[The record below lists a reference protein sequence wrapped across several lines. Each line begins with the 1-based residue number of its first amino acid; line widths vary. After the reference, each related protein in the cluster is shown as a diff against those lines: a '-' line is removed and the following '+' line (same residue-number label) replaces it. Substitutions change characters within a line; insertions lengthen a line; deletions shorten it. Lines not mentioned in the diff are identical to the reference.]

1 MATSKEQLF
10 EKIDNLLIDINS
22 KYLELKSVDSVDPI
36 ELTLLSGSIDYLSH
50 HIKALKYIK
59 DESNAGEED
68 QISAGSFQQE
78 VKSTI
83 FTPKTQIEEE
93 VADSQDTVEEIPSED
108 TSDVSDVEDSQQAA
122 DEEIEEDPETA
133 EEIEEVEEESVEAS
147 APAEQP
153 VEEEA
158 QPPVEEEKAEE
169 PETPSLGQRN
179 LVVEEERQVFVPN
192 PVKAEVQEPRLDEVP
207 SQVEPEAAPQKE
219 EAPSRPLSINELIHQ
234 QKLAGKNLTQQFNT
248 STTQSDRV
256 LDIKSAINL
265 NDKLLFIKDLFNGYS
280 LAYSEAIELL
290 NRYDNFAE
298 ADAFLQSNYALKNG
312 WSEKPQTVEKLYAI
326 LRRRF
331 S

>member
-1 MATSKEQLF
+1 
-10 EKIDNLLIDINS
+10 
-22 KYLELKSVDSVDPI
+22 PI

-122 DEEIEEDPETA
+122 DEEIEEDPETV
-133 EEIEEVEEESVEAS
+133 EEVE
-147 APAEQP
+147 
-153 VEEEA
+153 
-158 QPPVEEEKAEE
+158 
-169 PETPSLGQRN
+169 
-179 LVVEEERQVFVPN
+179 VVEEERQVFVPN

-207 SQVEPEAAPQKE
+207 SQVEPEVAPQKE

-312 WSEKPQTVEKLYAI
+312 WAEKPQTVEKLYAI

>member
-1 MATSKEQLF
+1 
-10 EKIDNLLIDINS
+10 
-22 KYLELKSVDSVDPI
+22 
-36 ELTLLSGSIDYLSH
+36 
-50 HIKALKYIK
+50 
-59 DESNAGEED
+59 
-68 QISAGSFQQE
+68 
-78 VKSTI
+78 
-83 FTPKTQIEEE
+83 
-93 VADSQDTVEEIPSED
+93 
-108 TSDVSDVEDSQQAA
+108 
-122 DEEIEEDPETA
+122 
-133 EEIEEVEEESVEAS
+133 EAS

-158 QPPVEEEKAEE
+158 QPPVEEEKVEE
-169 PETPSLGQRN
+169 SEISSGQHN

-192 PVKAEVQEPRLDEVP
+192 PVKAEVQEPRLEEVK

-312 WSEKPQTVEKLYAI
+312 WAEKPQTVEKLYAI

>member
-50 HIKALKYIK
+50 HIKASKYIK

-68 QISAGSFQQE
+68 QISAGSVQQA

-83 FTPKTQIEEE
+83 FPAKTQIEEE
-93 VADSQDTVEEIPSED
+93 VAHSQDTVEARPSGD
-108 TSDVSDVEDSQQAA
+108 TADVSDVEDSQQAA
-122 DEEIEEDPETA
+122 DEEIEEDPETV

-179 LVVEEERQVFVPN
+179 LVVEEERQ
-192 PVKAEVQEPRLDEVP
+192 
-207 SQVEPEAAPQKE
+207 
-219 EAPSRPLSINELIHQ
+219 
-234 QKLAGKNLTQQFNT
+234 
-248 STTQSDRV
+248 
-256 LDIKSAINL
+256 
-265 NDKLLFIKDLFNGYS
+265 
-280 LAYSEAIELL
+280 
-290 NRYDNFAE
+290 
-298 ADAFLQSNYALKNG
+298 
-312 WSEKPQTVEKLYAI
+312 
-326 LRRRF
+326 
-331 S
+331 

>member
-36 ELTLLSGSIDYLSH
+36 ELTLLSGSIDYLSY

-122 DEEIEEDPETA
+122 DEEIEEDPETV
-133 EEIEEVEEESVEAS
+133 EEIEEVEDESVEAS

-192 PVKAEVQEPRLDEVP
+192 PVKAEVQEPRLEEVK